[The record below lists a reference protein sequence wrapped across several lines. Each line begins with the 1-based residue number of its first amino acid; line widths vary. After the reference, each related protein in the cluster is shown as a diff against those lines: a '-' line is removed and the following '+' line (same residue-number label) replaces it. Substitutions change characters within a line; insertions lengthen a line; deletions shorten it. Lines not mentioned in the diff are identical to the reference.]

1 MPLRR
6 RLPTAPPEVLR
17 HGDGPPGLVT
27 VPGLGLSV
35 EGCRGADIL
44 LAAGTG
50 LDTAVVALP
59 AHGLPAV
66 RGDRLDPGSSAER
79 LITRLDELGAG
90 RVALVGHSAS
100 SQVVAEVAR
109 RRPERVSALVLVGP
123 TTDPEAPSWPGL
135 TARWLANA
143 AREPLGQVPLLAR
156 DYLHT
161 GLVTF
166 AQALD
171 EARRHPLGPVLAGLD
186 QPVLLV
192 RGPGDRIA
200 PADWHHRLA
209 ALRPGIDA
217 VTTGAGAHM
226 VPVTHPH
233 ELAAAVV
240 PFLAR
245 VLGRDQARSIA
256 RASAHDA
263 GRRPEAERSSTSS
276 STSSVLEGRRGPA

>member
-17 HGDGPPGLVT
+17 HGDDPLAVVA

-35 EGCRGADIL
+35 EGWRGASIV

-50 LDTAVVALP
+50 RGSAVVALP
-59 AHGLPAV
+59 AHGVPAL
-66 RGDRLDPGSSAER
+66 RDDPLDPVSSAER
-79 LITRLDELGAG
+79 LIARLDYLGAG
-90 RVALVGHSAS
+90 RVVLAGHSAS
-100 SQVVAEVAR
+100 CQLVAEVAR

-123 TTDPEAPSWPGL
+123 TTDPEAPTWPGL
-135 TARWLANA
+135 TARWLGNFV
-143 AREPLGQVPLLAR
+143 REPLGQVPLLAR

-161 GLVTF
+161 GLATF
-166 AQALD
+166 ARAMD
-171 EARRHPLGPVLAGLD
+171 AARRHALGPVLAELD

-200 PADWHHRLA
+200 PADWLGRLA
-209 ALRPGIDA
+209 ALRPGIEA
-217 VTTGAGAHM
+217 VTAGAGAHM
-226 VPVTHPH
+226 VPVTHPQ

-245 VLGRDQARSIA
+245 VQPRRID

-263 GRRPEAERSSTSS
+263 GRRPDAVSSATTS

>member
-17 HGDGPPGLVT
+17 HGDGPPVLVT

-35 EGCRGADIL
+35 EGWRGADVL

-50 LDTAVVALP
+50 RASAVVALP
-59 AHGLPAV
+59 AHGLPAL
-66 RGDRLDPGSSAER
+66 RGDRLDPGTSADR
-79 LITRLDELGAG
+79 LLARLDELGAG

-109 RRPERVSALVLVGP
+109 RRPDRVSALVLVGP
-123 TTDPEAPSWPGL
+123 TTDPEAPTWPRL
-135 TARWLANA
+135 TARWLGNA
-143 AREPLGQVPLLAR
+143 VREPLGQVPLLAR

-161 GLVTF
+161 GLATF
-166 AQALD
+166 ARALD

-200 PADWHHRLA
+200 PADWHERLA
-209 ALRPGIDA
+209 ALRPGIET

-245 VLGRDQARSIA
+245 VQPRSIV

-263 GRRPEAERSSTSS
+263 GRRPEAESSATTS
-276 STSSVLEGRRGPA
+276 STSSVFEGRRGPA